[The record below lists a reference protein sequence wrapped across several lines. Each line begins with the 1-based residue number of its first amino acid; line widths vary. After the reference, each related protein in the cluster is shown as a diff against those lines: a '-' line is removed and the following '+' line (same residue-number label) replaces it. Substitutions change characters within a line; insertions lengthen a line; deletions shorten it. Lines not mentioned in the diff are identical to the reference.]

1 MALSGFG
8 MVDEH
13 LRDKRILVVD
23 DERDLASMVAAILRG
38 AGFARVDVAHSGE
51 EALAALDGRPVRSRP
66 ANPQERG
73 GLRPAP
79 SSHVTSSGNSTSCEH
94 GTSESAYQLLV
105 LDVMMP
111 GMDGF
116 ELLGRIRQLPAHTS
130 TPALFLTAKD
140 EPFDRVS
147 GLTLGA
153 DDYIAKP
160 FLPQELV
167 LRIAAVLR
175 RCYAAENP
183 LLELAASRVN
193 FATAEVERADGQT
206 VPLTAKEHEILSVLA
221 RNAGR
226 IVTIDS
232 LCEACWGT
240 SFGYE
245 NSLMAHIRRLREK
258 IEADPSAPVSLVTAR
273 GLGYKLVERG

>member
-1 MALSGFG
+1 MCI
-8 MVDEH
+8 
-13 LRDKRILVVD
+13 RDSAGTVEQGLAVCRTQ
-23 DERDLASMVAAILRG
+23 RPDLAI
-38 AGFARVDVAHSGE
+38 
-51 EALAALDGRPVRSRP
+51 
-66 ANPQERG
+66 
-73 GLRPAP
+73 
-79 SSHVTSSGNSTSCEH
+79 
-94 GTSESAYQLLV
+94 
-105 LDVMMP
+105 LDVMLP
-111 GMDGF
+111 DGDGF
-116 ELLGRIRQLPAHTS
+116 SLLKQLRQFSEMPV
-130 TPALFLTAKD
+130 LFLTARD
-140 EPFDRVS
+140 EADDKLA
-147 GLTLGA
+147 GLGLGA
-153 DDYIAKP
+153 DDYIVKP

-273 GLGYKLVERG
+273 GLGYKLVKRG

>member
-51 EALAALDGRPVRSRP
+51 EALAALDGRPVRSRI
-66 ANPQERG
+66 
-73 GLRPAP
+73 
-79 SSHVTSSGNSTSCEH
+79 TSSENSASC
-94 GTSESAYQLLV
+94 GRGVSESAYQLLV

-116 ELLGRIRQLPAHTS
+116 ELLTRLRERPAYARV
-130 TPALFLTAKD
+130 PVVFLTAKD

-147 GLTLGA
+147 GLSLGA

-167 LRIAAVLR
+167 LRATAVLR
-175 RCYAAENP
+175 RCYAEESP
-183 LLELAASRVN
+183 LLELDACRVN
-193 FATAEVERADGQT
+193 LATAEVLRADGET
-206 VPLTAKEHEILSVLA
+206 ALLTAKEHEILSVLA

-226 IVTIDS
+226 IVTIDA

-258 IEADPSAPVSLVTAR
+258 IEANPSKPASLVTAR
-273 GLGYKLVERG
+273 GLGYKLVKRG

>member
-1 MALSGFG
+1 MNRPIKVMLIDDDPGIHESLRAVVEEAGYEFCGALGG
-8 MVDEH
+8 REGLRLLDDEH
-13 LRDKRILVVD
+13 P
-23 DERDLASMVAAILRG
+23 DL
-38 AGFARVDVAHSGE
+38 
-51 EALAALDGRPVRSRP
+51 
-66 ANPQERG
+66 
-73 GLRPAP
+73 
-79 SSHVTSSGNSTSCEH
+79 
-94 GTSESAYQLLV
+94 LL